1 MRLPAQM
8 QHNLKKICVSWLVVI
23 LFTCV
28 SEGRVFDVLYVY
40 GLQLWLN
47 PRMLVFAKTL
57 LKLIVF

>member
-1 MRLPAQM
+1 MRR
-8 QHNLKKICVSWLVVI
+8 NLKKIWVSWLVVI
-23 LFTCV
+23 PFTCV

-47 PRMLVFAKTL
+47 PRILVFAKSS